1 MASELQEAKSP
12 AKTAPKVVFHHCD
25 EFNKTFKHHI
35 INSPGVDAAFSEFRK
50 QKSIDPM
57 QKFGSKDYKLGNHFD
72 KGVPGLLHAGLTHDK
87 SIFYTI
93 SGSGDTRH
101 IHLYGIYGHD
111 EAGIG
116 QPGNINKQKS
126 LSKKLSNQDFE

>member
-1 MASELQEAKSP
+1 
-12 AKTAPKVVFHHCD
+12 
-25 EFNKTFKHHI
+25 
-35 INSPGVDAAFSEFRK
+35 
-50 QKSIDPM
+50 M

-111 EAGIG
+111 EAGIR

-126 LSKKLSNQDFE
+126 LAKKLSNQDFE